1 VRLRLIS
8 CRGNAIELAV
18 LAYCMLPPCHVKIWR
33 FLFAR
38 YKCRNSTGGVKMSS
52 AIETKQLIVDEIS
65 NKLRT
70 SVSTIVVDYRGL
82 SVAEVTEL
90 RKQLREAGI
99 EFKVYKNTMTRRA
112 ADAAELSGLNEALT
126 GPNAIA
132 FSNEDVVAPAK
143 ILNDFAKKHEALEL
157 KAGVI
162 EGNVATVE
170 EIKALAELPSREGL
184 LSMLLSVLQA
194 PIRNLALVTKAVAEQ
209 KEEQG
214 A

>member
-1 VRLRLIS
+1 MSRV
-8 CRGNAIELAV
+8 IEQ
-18 LAYCMLPPCHVKIWR
+18 K
-33 FLFAR
+33 
-38 YKCRNSTGGVKMSS
+38 
-52 AIETKQLIVDEIS
+52 KQIVQEIS
-65 NKLRT
+65 EKFKS
-70 SVSTIVVDYRGL
+70 SVSTVVVDYRGL
-82 SVAEVTEL
+82 SVAQVTEL

-99 EFKVYKNTMTRRA
+99 EFKVYKNSMTRRA
-112 ADAAELSGLNEALT
+112 AEVAELAGLNESLT

-132 FSNEDVVAPAK
+132 FSTEDVVAPAK
-143 ILNDFAKKHEALEL
+143 ILNDFAKKNEALEI

-162 EGNVATVE
+162 EGNIATVE

-194 PIRNLALVTKAVAEQ
+194 PIRNLALATKAVADQ

>member
-1 VRLRLIS
+1 MS
-8 CRGNAIELAV
+8 TAIE
-18 LAYCMLPPCHVKIWR
+18 K
-33 FLFAR
+33 
-38 YKCRNSTGGVKMSS
+38 K
-52 AIETKQLIVDEIS
+52 KQIVEEITEKFK
-65 NKLRT
+65 N

-82 SVAEVTEL
+82 NVAEITEL
-90 RKQLREAGI
+90 RKQLREAGV
-99 EFKVYKNTMTRRA
+99 EFKVYKNTLTRRA
-112 ADAAELSGLNEALT
+112 AEAAELTEINDVLT

-132 FSNEDVVAPAK
+132 FSNDDVVAPAK
-143 ILNDFAKKHEALEL
+143 ILNNFAKENEALEI

-162 EGNVATVE
+162 EGKVVSLE

-194 PIRNLALVTKAVAEQ
+194 PIRNFALAAKAVAEQ

>member
-1 VRLRLIS
+1 MS
-8 CRGNAIELAV
+8 KAV
-18 LAYCMLPPCHVKIWR
+18 EMKR
-33 FLFAR
+33 
-38 YKCRNSTGGVKMSS
+38 
-52 AIETKQLIVDEIS
+52 EIVGEIAD
-65 NKLRT
+65 KFKG

-82 SVAEVTEL
+82 NVAEVTEL
-90 RKQLREAGI
+90 RKQLREAGV
-99 EFKVYKNTMTRRA
+99 EFKVYKNSLTRRA
-112 ADAAELSGLNEALT
+112 AEAAEITGLNDALT

-132 FSNEDVVAPAK
+132 FSTEDVVAPAK
-143 ILNDFAKKHEALEL
+143 ILNDFAKKHEALEI

-170 EIKALAELPSREGL
+170 EVKALAELPSREGL